1 MDSRDN
7 TVWEILYRPEI
18 PVTEYTEQEP
28 FARHLFSYL
37 RRLRQFLE
45 SVVEMDAWG
54 GPLFESN
61 AREPLLEIVRKFRAE
76 CVSASFLPES
86 QKGSEGKKKQTRQ
99 RSRMPLRRLGR
110 QAGISRYLPN
120 SLELC
125 STRRKSE

>member
-1 MDSRDN
+1 MSRKTKVFSLAAMDSRDN

-86 QKGSEGKKKQTRQ
+86 QNSSEGKKKKKKPGEDR
-99 RSRMPLRRLGR
+99 G
-110 QAGISRYLPN
+110 
-120 SLELC
+120 C
-125 STRRKSE
+125 H